1 MFFVIFWTALVR
13 YTWLFFAFFFPTIS
27 TFGCFW
33 SQWPTS
39 LAVTSGC
46 PTMRC
51 GRLPSRSDVNIHIL
65 SYPLGA
71 YHLPHDCW
79 ICVDVIYLFSGLT
92 LPRPWSSFPCCSQ
105 KQCLANAESDTP
117 TLSGITSQSV
127 WKWGIPPKKNGNVN
141 RGTWWKT
148 SEFGAIQL
156 ASFDLFKAGCHYK
169 NWLSPSFCRDPVT
182 PRGSQNPWAHQ
193 PLPEAA
199 PRTPVTC
206 KFCRNEKIKG
216 CPVYKEC

>member
-1 MFFVIFWTALVR
+1 MILLLLSLLLLLLLLLLVLSLSS
-13 YTWLFFAFFFPTIS
+13 YYPYSIIILLYNTFLISFPI
-27 TFGCFW
+27 TF
-33 SQWPTS
+33 
-39 LAVTSGC
+39 
-46 PTMRC
+46 
-51 GRLPSRSDVNIHIL
+51 RLWNIHIL

-127 WKWGIPPKKNGNVN
+127 WKWGIPQKKNGNFN

-169 NWLSPSFCRDPVT
+169 NWLSPIFCRDPMT

-216 CPVYKEC
+216 CPLYKEC